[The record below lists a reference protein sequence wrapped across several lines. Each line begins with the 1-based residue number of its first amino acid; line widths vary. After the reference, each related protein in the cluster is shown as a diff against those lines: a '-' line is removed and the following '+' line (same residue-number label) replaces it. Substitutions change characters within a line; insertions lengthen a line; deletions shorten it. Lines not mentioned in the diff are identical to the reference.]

1 VPFFLGIDGG
11 GSKTRCVVGDEKS
24 LLGTGTSSSCKIQR
38 VGEACARDALAAAI
52 HESCVQAG
60 ISPRQIARTCAGV
73 TGSAR
78 PEIAGVMRELISSI
92 VGGEIE
98 VIGDVEVAF
107 EDAFG
112 AGPGVLVIAGTGSI
126 AYGRN
131 AEAETARAGGW
142 GHAISDEG
150 SGYWIG
156 AEAIRSSLRARDRG
170 EDSKLLRELM
180 QAIGATEVDDF
191 IVRVNAT
198 PTPDFAALV
207 PAVLAA
213 SDRGDVL
220 ATKVLEQ
227 SGFELARLSEVVIQ
241 RLFANSDEIP
251 VATHGGILASSE
263 QVKKSLVS
271 ELRSG
276 NPHVLFPSRTIDP
289 VRGALSRARRG
300 LGS

>member
-1 VPFFLGIDGG
+1 MPFFLGIDGG
-11 GSKTRCVVGDEKS
+11 GSKTRCIVGDEKS
-24 LLGTGTSSSCKIQR
+24 LLGTGTSSSCKVQR
-38 VGEACARDALAAAI
+38 VGEACARDSLAAAI

-78 PEIAGVMRELISSI
+78 AEIANIMRELISSI
-92 VGGEIE
+92 VAGEAE
-98 VIGDVEVAF
+98 VVGDVEVAF

-112 AGPGVLVIAGTGSI
+112 TGPGVLVIAGTGSI
-126 AYGRN
+126 VYGRN
-131 AEAETARAGGW
+131 AHTKTARAGGW

-156 AEAIRSSLRARDRG
+156 AEAIRAALRARDRG
-170 EDSKLLRELM
+170 DDSKLLRELM
-180 QAIGATEVDDF
+180 QAIAAADVDDF

-227 SGFELARLSEVVIQ
+227 SGFELARLAEIVIH

-251 VATHGGILASSE
+251 VATHGGVLASSE

-271 ELRSG
+271 ELRSR

-289 VRGALSRARRG
+289 ARGALSRARRG
-300 LGS
+300 FGS